1 MLLVAL
7 NGPFSLLV
15 IKVPDSDGEAKSRRL
30 GHLVRIALVGE
41 EEDDPVEAGLNIRHN
56 AVVHLRKEAQHAA
69 ITLRIV
75 VLVQV
80 VNTGYATTCKEKRK
94 NVLQGKSNNFFS
106 FQARTI
112 IIWIINVADV
122 LGVIAR
128 VAGNHRLGPPANV
141 VLVKLAIGIG
151 GVALGDD
158 RVEDANEETNVIA
171 QRLIALHPDDLVAA
185 NHLGVGARR
194 PVVHHLAR
202 PKEALVV
209 EEFYLLE
216 DLFAVL
222 QKVVYHTESV
232 LIHVFEDDLT
242 VGGQIPED
250 VITVGYHSGEASVV
264 AVATADTATLAIAL
278 TIAGG
283 RRLLAAETNRGITD
297 LDAGHGRRH
306 LMLLDRGGGNGGIS
320 SAIVHL

>member
-1 MLLVAL
+1 M
-7 NGPFSLLV
+7 
-15 IKVPDSDGEAKSRRL
+15 
-30 GHLVRIALVGE
+30 
-41 EEDDPVEAGLNIRHN
+41 
-56 AVVHLRKEAQHAA
+56 
-69 ITLRIV
+69 
-75 VLVQV
+75 
-80 VNTGYATTCKEKRK
+80 
-94 NVLQGKSNNFFS
+94 
-106 FQARTI
+106 
-112 IIWIINVADV
+112 
-122 LGVIAR
+122 
-128 VAGNHRLGPPANV
+128 
-141 VLVKLAIGIG
+141 
-151 GVALGDD
+151 
-158 RVEDANEETNVIA
+158 IA

-209 EEFYLLE
+209 EELHLLE
-216 DLFAVL
+216 DLLAVL

-232 LIHVFEDDLT
+232 LIHVLEDDLT

-264 AVATADTATLAIAL
+264 AVATADTAALAIAL

-283 RRLLAAETNRGITD
+283 GRLLSAETNRGITD

-306 LMLLDRGGGNGGIS
+306 LMLLDRGGGSGGIA